1 MGCKKDGGKEREGAW
16 ESLVS
21 RADGVPSPLTT
32 QKKKKKKKEKNMP
45 WLESSVV
52 KTVSKDTRNKS
63 EHSQVFLFSMS
74 LIILFSHTALS

>member
-32 QKKKKKKKEKNMP
+32 QEKKKKKKRKKPALAREQC
-45 WLESSVV
+45 
-52 KTVSKDTRNKS
+52 
-63 EHSQVFLFSMS
+63 SQDCF
-74 LIILFSHTALS
+74 

>member
-1 MGCKKDGGKEREGAW
+1 MGCKKDRGKERERAW

-32 QKKKKKKKEKNMP
+32 QEKKKKNLP